1 MFFDE
6 NEAGLTA
13 VEVEGVPDQEERA
26 PGSYFESTIQ

>member
-13 VEVEGVPDQEERA
+13 VEVEGGSRSRRA
-26 PGSYFESTIQ
+26 GSRLIL